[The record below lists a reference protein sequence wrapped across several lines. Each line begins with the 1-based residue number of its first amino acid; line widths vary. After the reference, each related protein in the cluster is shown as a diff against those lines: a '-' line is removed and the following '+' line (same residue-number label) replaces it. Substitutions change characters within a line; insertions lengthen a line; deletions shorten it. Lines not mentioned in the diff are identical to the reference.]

1 MLASGPAEKLLENR
15 KVFLMTYIDE
25 ISSADLILELLYLD
39 AVSTNDIELY
49 INSPGGSISA
59 GLAIYD
65 VMKSLKSDIKTI
77 CVGQAS
83 SMAQILLT
91 AGTKGKRYAYPHAQ
105 IMMHQPMGQV
115 SGQVTDIAIQVQEFS
130 KLKILL
136 AQIIAIH
143 TGKPLEEIIKDAE
156 RDFYFT
162 SQEAKKYGLI
172 DEVIELRDIPV
183 LLSESTQEGK
193 IVKKKKTKK
202 SDLKDGVIELR
213 NIPIFLS
220 NPIPKGKIIRKKKT
234 KK

>member
-1 MLASGPAEKLLENR
+1 MEKIRMLASGPAEKLLENR

-65 VMKSLKSDIKTI
+65 VMKSLKSDISTI

-91 AGTKGKRYAYPHAQ
+91 AGTKGKRFAYPHAQ

-130 KLKILL
+130 KLKVLL
-136 AQIIAIH
+136 AQIIATH
-143 TGKPLEEIIKDAE
+143 TGKSMMDIVKDAE

-162 SQEAKKYGLI
+162 SIEAKKYGLI
-172 DEVIELRDIPV
+172 DEVIELRNIPFLTPDIV
-183 LLSESTQEGK
+183 EKKK
-193 IVKKKKTKK
+193 IVKRKQRINGKK
-202 SDLKDGVIELR
+202 
-213 NIPIFLS
+213 
-220 NPIPKGKIIRKKKT
+220 
-234 KK
+234 

>member
-15 KVFLMTYIDE
+15 KVFLTSYIDE
-25 ISSADLILELLYLD
+25 ISASDLILELLYLD

-49 INSPGGSISA
+49 INSPGGSVSA

-65 VMKSLKSDIKTI
+65 VMKSLKSDIKTV

-91 AGTKGKRYAYPHAQ
+91 AGTMGKRYAYPHAQ

-130 KLKILL
+130 KLKVLL

-143 TGKPLEEIIKDAE
+143 TGKPFDEIVKDAE

-162 SQEAKKYGLI
+162 SAEAMRYGLI
-172 DEVIELRDIPV
+172 
-183 LLSESTQEGK
+183 
-193 IVKKKKTKK
+193 
-202 SDLKDGVIELR
+202 DGVIELR
-213 NIPIFLS
+213 NIPELQSIKAKTDS
-220 NPIPKGKIIRKKKT
+220 KNTKKKR
-234 KK
+234 

>member
-1 MLASGPAEKLLENR
+1 MLATAPAEKLLENR
-15 KVFLMTYIDE
+15 KVFLMTFIDE
-25 ISSADLILELLYLD
+25 LSAADLILELLYLD

-91 AGTKGKRYAYPHAQ
+91 SGTKGKRLAYPHAQ

-130 KLKILL
+130 KLKVLL
-136 AQIIAIH
+136 AQIIATH
-143 TGKPLEEIIKDAE
+143 TGKSMMDIVKDAE

-162 SQEAKKYGLI
+162 SEEAKKYGLI
-172 DEVIELRDIPV
+172 DEVIELRNIPE
-183 LLSESTQEGK
+183 LNNDTK
-193 IVKKKKTKK
+193 RKKTNTNNK
-202 SDLKDGVIELR
+202 R
-213 NIPIFLS
+213 
-220 NPIPKGKIIRKKKT
+220 
-234 KK
+234 